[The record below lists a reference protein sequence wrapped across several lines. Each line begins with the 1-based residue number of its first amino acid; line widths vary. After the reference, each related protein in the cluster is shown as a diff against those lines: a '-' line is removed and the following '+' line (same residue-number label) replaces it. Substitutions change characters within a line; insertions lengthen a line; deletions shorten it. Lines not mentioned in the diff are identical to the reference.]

1 MMTDLEAWLD
11 AELDYKLKGIAERV
25 KRQAATLSALAGGL
39 EVTVEVTNGGDATIP
54 KPTD

>member
-1 MMTDLEAWLD
+1 MTDLEAWLD
-11 AELDYKLKGIAERV
+11 AELDYKLKGIAERA

-39 EVTVEVTNGGDATIP
+39 EVTVEVTKGGDATIP